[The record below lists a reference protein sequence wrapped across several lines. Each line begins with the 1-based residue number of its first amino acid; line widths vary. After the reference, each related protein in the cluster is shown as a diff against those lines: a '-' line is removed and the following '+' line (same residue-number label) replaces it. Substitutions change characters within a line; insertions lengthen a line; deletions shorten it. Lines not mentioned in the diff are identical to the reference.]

1 MVGKD
6 LAALVPKA
14 VEAAV
19 RTQTSASLVEERL
32 TAGLEQKIA
41 LLEYL
46 IQRSL
51 ADIAG
56 TLIQSGLEQFV
67 AEQTVAFRATLS
79 DMVREQL
86 RLIEELAKEAIQRNA
101 ANQTAGIVDALVR
114 AAACEQIEEAGQ
126 RLVPGLLTHKSKQ
139 RLRASPLPRKASPCW
154 VLLLLG
160 LLTPFG
166 GRQRLHSRHVLQ
178 MLLSGL
184 PVFFTPCGHSLSKS

>member
-41 LLEYL
+41 LLESL

-56 TLIQSGLEQFV
+56 PLIPSGLEQFV
-67 AEQTVAFRATLS
+67 AEQAVVFRATLS

-86 RLIEELAKEAIQRNA
+86 RLIEELAKEAIQRTA
-101 ANQTAGIVDALVR
+101 AN
-114 AAACEQIEEAGQ
+114 
-126 RLVPGLLTHKSKQ
+126 
-139 RLRASPLPRKASPCW
+139 
-154 VLLLLG
+154 
-160 LLTPFG
+160 
-166 GRQRLHSRHVLQ
+166 
-178 MLLSGL
+178 
-184 PVFFTPCGHSLSKS
+184 